1 MAGVITTPTPGEP
14 SSGTQQQAIINAVAR
29 RQYGRWAAQ
38 YRGAN
43 LWAAVQRDTAQPTAP
58 APDPAPA
65 PPTTAQRLQT
75 LQDLRVS
82 GVISD
87 AEFERFKAAVLAD

>member
-1 MAGVITTPTPGEP
+1 MAGVITSPTPGEP
-14 SSGTQQQAIINAVAR
+14 SSGTQQQAIINAVSR

-43 LWAAVQRDTAQPTAP
+43 LWAAVQRDSAQPTAP
-58 APDPAPA
+58 TPDPAA
-65 PPTTAQRLQT
+65 TPTTAQRLQA
-75 LQDLRVS
+75 LQDLRDS

>member
-1 MAGVITTPTPGEP
+1 MAGIITSPTPGIP
-14 SSGTQQQAIINAVAR
+14 STGTQQQAVIDAVAR

-43 LWAAVQRDTAQPTAP
+43 LWAAVQRDTAR
-58 APDPAPA
+58 PA
-65 PPTTAQRLQT
+65 PPAPSPTAVPSTAQRLQA

>member
-1 MAGVITTPTPGEP
+1 MAGIITSPTPGVP
-14 SSGTQQQAIINAVAR
+14 STGTQQQAIIDAVAR

-43 LWAAVQRDTAQPTAP
+43 LWAAVRRDTAQPP
-58 APDPAPA
+58 APVAQPATA
-65 PPTTAQRLQT
+65 TTAQRLQA

>member
-1 MAGVITTPTPGEP
+1 MAGVITSPTPGEP
-14 SSGTQQQAIINAVAR
+14 SSGTQQQAIINAVSR

-58 APDPAPA
+58 VAQPAT
-65 PPTTAQRLQT
+65 PTTAQRLQA